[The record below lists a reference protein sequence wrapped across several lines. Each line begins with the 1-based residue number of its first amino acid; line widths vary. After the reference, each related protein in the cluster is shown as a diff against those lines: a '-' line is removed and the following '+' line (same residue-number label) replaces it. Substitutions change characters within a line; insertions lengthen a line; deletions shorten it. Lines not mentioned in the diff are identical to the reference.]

1 MTTEGLRPDRLVVCR
16 RCGYMWRPKTGSK
29 KPQCFQCKSTSKQ
42 EAREE
47 EIEAFMRGETI
58 SPFFTPGED
67 SGEIYEEPENDQELD
82 DLDIESLINEDF
94 GEKDEEPEEDE
105 EPEKKGNGLILVA
118 VCIIVL
124 VGGGLAGAFFL
135 SRKRNKGNI
144 ERINQQEQVIYGR
157 GF

>member
-1 MTTEGLRPDRLVVCR
+1 
-16 RCGYMWRPKTGSK
+16 MWRPKTGSK

-58 SPFFTPGED
+58 SPFFIPGEH
-67 SGEIYEEPENDQELD
+67 SGEEDEEPEDDQGLD
-82 DLDIESLINEDF
+82 DLDIEALINDDS
-94 GEKDEEPEEDE
+94 GEEDEEPEDDE
-105 EPEKKGNGLILVA
+105 EPEKKGSGLILVV

-144 ERINQQEQVIYGR
+144 ERISQQEQVIYGS